1 VAHASRVDFISLDL
15 AVEGVVERRDGQL
28 RFTGIVLRPRLQVP
42 AATERERALRVLE
55 KAAGACVVSGSLA
68 APVHLEPEIAKEP

>member
-1 VAHASRVDFISLDL
+1 MKPLPHRY
-15 AVEGVVERRDGQL
+15 AVRLL
-28 RFTGIVLRPRLQVP
+28 RL
-42 AATERERALRVLE
+42 LE